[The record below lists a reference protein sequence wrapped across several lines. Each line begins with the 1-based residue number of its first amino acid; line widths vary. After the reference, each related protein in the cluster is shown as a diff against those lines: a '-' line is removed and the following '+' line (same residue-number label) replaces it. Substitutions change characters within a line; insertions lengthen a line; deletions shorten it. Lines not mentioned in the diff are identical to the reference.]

1 MTNNIRL
8 GPDANANQILRVLQ
22 AENPTGDIVCDTPI
36 TPGVLFSFDPAGT
49 LKGSLLEDADAILSF
64 RIESLKDSHWLALHV
79 SLGGFDLDGFGV
91 IGFICKS
98 DAPSAVAMKTCIR
111 SGTEAGF
118 VDCFFDKQV
127 VSYSQT
133 STHLDAMD
141 VEGRKNLPAQA
152 PWRDFVLFLPPD
164 RPVEAT
170 LRDLRFFIV

>member
-8 GPDANANQILRVLQ
+8 GPDANANQILRVLR
-22 AENPTGDIVCDTPI
+22 AENPTGDIQCDTPI
-36 TPGVLFSFDPAGT
+36 APGVLFSFDPAGT
-49 LKGSLLEDADAILSF
+49 LKGSLQDNEDALLSF
-64 RIESLKDSHWLALHV
+64 RVESLKDSHWLALHV
-79 SLGGFDLDGFGV
+79 ALGGFDLDGFGV

-98 DAPSAVAMKTCIR
+98 TAPSAVAMKTCIR

-127 VSYSQT
+127 VSYAQT

-141 VEGRKNLPAQA
+141 VEGRKNLPTQA
-152 PWRDFVLFLPPD
+152 PWRDFILFLPPD

-170 LRDLRFFIV
+170 LLDLRFFIV